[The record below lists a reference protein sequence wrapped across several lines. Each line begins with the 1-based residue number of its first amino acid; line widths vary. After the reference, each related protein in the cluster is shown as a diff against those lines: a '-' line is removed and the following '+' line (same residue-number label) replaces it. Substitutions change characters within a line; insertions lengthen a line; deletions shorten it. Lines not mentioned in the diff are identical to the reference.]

1 MNRLLGWQKFIIS
14 TGLALLLVCGLA
26 ACGKDSQNSGDTKPD
41 PQIENNSQ
49 TPQAIEATTG
59 PALAAQVNDDSIT
72 LEQFE
77 AEVAAN
83 LTALGDQKPADVAA
97 FETEILDR
105 MIDQKLVEQ
114 YATANNI
121 LITDDMV
128 QAELQTL
135 QDTAS
140 QSGSSL
146 EVAFTGYSSDMY
158 AQKVRENLIW
168 QAVSQ
173 AVTADVPTTTT
184 QVHARHILV
193 KDEEMGR
200 YVLEQLANGGDFA
213 QLALEFSKDGS
224 TASAGGDLGWIS
236 PGDLL
241 QPEVEA
247 ILFQMP
253 ANSRWPDPIPSSL
266 GYHVV
271 EVLEVAEGRPID
283 PIHRTALQDQ
293 TFTDWLATQRAAANI
308 TRLVGNNAQ

>member
-14 TGLALLLVCGLA
+14 TGILVGLLLLLA
-26 ACGKDSQNSGDTKPD
+26 ACGSDKSGEVTKPA
-41 PQIENNSQ
+41 PQIENEIQ
-49 TPQAIEATTG
+49 TPQPTNAG
-59 PALAAQVNDDSIT
+59 PALAGMVNNDPIT
-72 LEQFE
+72 QEQFDVE
-77 AEVAAN
+77 LAAS
-83 LTALGDQKPADVAA
+83 LTALGDQQPADLAA

-114 YATANNI
+114 YAASTSI
-121 LITDDMV
+121 IITDEMV

-135 QDTAS
+135 QDTAA

-146 EVAFTGYSSDMY
+146 EVAFIGYPPEMY

-173 AVTADVPTTTT
+173 AVTANVATTTT
-184 QVHARHILV
+184 QIHARHILV
-193 KDEEMGR
+193 KDEQMGR

-213 QLALEFSKDGS
+213 QLALELSKDGS

-241 QPEVEA
+241 QPEVESV
-247 ILFQMP
+247 LFQMP

-283 PIHRTALQDQ
+283 PIHRTKLQDQ
-293 TFTDWLATQRAAANI
+293 MFTDWLAGQRASATI
-308 TRLVGNNAQ
+308 SRSVGK

>member
-1 MNRLLGWQKFIIS
+1 MKRLLGWQKFIIS
-14 TGLALLLVCGLA
+14 VGMYLSLTLALA
-26 ACGKDSQNSGDTKPD
+26 ACNGGNSDEANKPA
-41 PQIENNSQ
+41 PQIEANAQ
-49 TPQAIEATTG
+49 TPQSATTTG
-59 PALAAQVNDDSIT
+59 PALAGLVNDDPIT
-72 LEQFE
+72 QEQFE
-77 AEVAAN
+77 MEVAAG
-83 LTALGDQKPADVAA
+83 LTALGDQQPADLLA

-114 YATANNI
+114 YAAAHNI
-121 LITDDMV
+121 IITDEMV
-128 QAELQTL
+128 QIELQTL
-135 QDTAS
+135 GETAA

-146 EVAFTGYSSDMY
+146 EVAFIGYPPEMY

-173 AVTADVPTTTT
+173 AITSDVPTTTT
-184 QVHARHILV
+184 QIHARHILV
-193 KDEEMGR
+193 KDEQMGR
-200 YVLEQLANGGDFA
+200 SLLEQLANGGDFA

-241 QPEVEA
+241 QPEVEKV
-247 ILFQMP
+247 LFQMP

-283 PIHRTALQDQ
+283 PVHRTELQDQ
-293 TFTDWLATQRAAANI
+293 MFTDWLAEQRSTANI
-308 TRLVGNNAQ
+308 TRLVGMNAQ

>member
-1 MNRLLGWQKFIIS
+1 MLLGL
-14 TGLALLLVCGLA
+14 TLALA
-26 ACGKDSQNSGDTKPD
+26 ACNSGKSDKANKSAP
-41 PQIENNSQ
+41 PIENNAQ
-49 TPQAIEATTG
+49 TPQPTATNG
-59 PALAAQVNDDSIT
+59 PALAGMVNDDPIT
-72 LEQFE
+72 QEQFE
-77 AEVAAN
+77 MEVAAS
-83 LTALGDQKPADVAA
+83 LTALGDQQPADLLA

-114 YATANNI
+114 YAAANNI
-121 LITDDMV
+121 IITDEMV
-128 QAELQTL
+128 QIELQTL
-135 QDTAS
+135 EETAA

-146 EVAFTGYSSDMY
+146 EVAFVGYPPEMY

-184 QVHARHILV
+184 QIHARHILV
-193 KDEEMGR
+193 KDEQMGR
-200 YVLEQLANGGDFA
+200 SLLEQLANGGDFA

-241 QPEVEA
+241 QPEVEKV
-247 ILFQMP
+247 LFQMP

-283 PIHRTALQDQ
+283 PVHRTELQDQ
-293 TFTDWLATQRAAANI
+293 MFTDWLAEQRLMANI
-308 TRLVGNNAQ
+308 TRLVGMNAQ